1 MKKSRWGTI
10 AIVLIILF
18 ITASII
24 SGILS
29 LFTSGMPD
37 QSGNVLV
44 IPVTGSIVSSR
55 AETLFGESL
64 TSSTAIIS
72 LLDDVSEDPTIEAVI
87 FEINSAGGGAVASE
101 EIMSKIKTLE
111 IPTVAV
117 IRDVGASGAYW
128 IASAT
133 DHIISNPLSSVGSI
147 GVILSYL
154 EFGDF
159 LKDNNV
165 TYQRLVSG
173 KYKDMGTP
181 FRELTE
187 EEIEMVQQRLDFVK
201 TYFMESVAENRGMD
215 VEDIEPLSE
224 GQIFLGSESVD
235 LGLVDDLGNIDDAKL
250 YLESVLD
257 KNVSLRRHVEQ
268 RSIFDVFALKSDRKF
283 FMMGKGIGETMFSGD
298 DASFVINT

>member
-181 FRELTE
+181 FRELTD